1 LENFQMKK
9 TLVALAALAATASF
23 AQSTV
28 GITGT
33 LDIGFANANT
43 NGSTVTN
50 NVSGNHTST
59 SAVKFIGTEDLG
71 GGMKARFNLE
81 INPNLASS
89 STLNTAGNTSTGA
102 YQAYTGTPFNGE
114 QWVALGGGF
123 GEVKFGTANAGALLV
138 NGMAQPFGT
147 ALGGGYSG
155 SFGRF
160 GNTAGINQFYG
171 LASNAGRIVRHEK
184 VAQYTTPTMSG
195 FKAMVEYAAGNGDST
210 TSTSNTNAFTGVML
224 SYANGPLNVGYS
236 YTSIKAGSN
245 AAATTPVV
253 IGGAAVA
260 GLAANTGLTY
270 NFLAANYTFG
280 ATTVMAG
287 YSTAKSDAATPI
299 EDTNAT
305 NIGLKHALS
314 PSLDLSANVLN
325 RTSNIYAGA
334 GKVLGL
340 GADYKLS
347 KRTATYVRY
356 ENRDTDTG
364 NGTAGEVNTV
374 AVGVRHTF

>member
-1 LENFQMKK
+1 MKK

-23 AQSTV
+23 AQSSV
-28 GITGT
+28 SIIGT
-33 LDIGFANANT
+33 LDLGFANVNT

-71 GGMKARFNLE
+71 GGMKASFNLE
-81 INPNLASS
+81 INPSLASS
-89 STLNTAGNTSTGA
+89 STLNTATGF
-102 YQAYTGTPFNGE
+102 QAYTGTPFNGE

-123 GEVKFGTANAGALLV
+123 GEVKLGAANAGALLV

-171 LASNAGRIVRHEK
+171 LVSNSGRIVRHEK

-210 TSTSNTNAFTGVML
+210 TNSSNTNTFNGLML

-245 AAATTPVV
+245 PAAGMPANIGAAA
-253 IGGAAVA
+253 AN

-280 ATTVMAG
+280 ATTVYAG
-287 YSTAKSDAATPI
+287 YSTAKSDAATSI

-305 NIGLKHALS
+305 NIAVKHALT
-314 PSLDLSANVLN
+314 PNVDLSVNVLN
-325 RTSNIYAGA
+325 RTSNTAATA
-334 GKVLGL
+334 GKVTGF

>member
-1 LENFQMKK
+1 MKK

-23 AQSTV
+23 AQSSV
-28 GITGT
+28 GIVGT
-33 LDIGFANANT
+33 LDIGFVNANT
-43 NGSTVTN
+43 NGGATGVTN
-50 NVSGNHTST
+50 NVAGNNTAT
-59 SAVKFIGTEDLG
+59 SAIKFIGTEDLG
-71 GGMKARFNLE
+71 GGMKANFNLE
-81 INPNLASS
+81 INPNLAAS
-89 STLNTAGNTSTGA
+89 STANTANG

-114 QWVALGGGF
+114 QWVSVSGGF
-123 GEVKFGTANAGALLV
+123 GDVKLGTANAGALLV

-184 VAQYTTPTMSG
+184 VVQYTTPTMSG
-195 FKAMVEYAAGNGDST
+195 LKAMVEYAAGNSDSVAV
-210 TSTSNTNAFTGVML
+210 SSNTNTFTGLML

-236 YTSIKAGSN
+236 YTTIKAGSTS
-245 AAATTPVV
+245 AAGMPGT
-253 IGGAAVA
+253 IGGNAVA

-270 NFLAANYTFG
+270 NFLAANYTIG
-280 ATTVMAG
+280 ATTLMAG
-287 YSTAKSDAATPI
+287 YSTAKSDAAVAI

-305 NIGLKHALS
+305 NIAVKHALS
-314 PSLDLSANVLN
+314 PALDLSINVLN
-325 RTSNIYAGA
+325 RTSNTASTN

-356 ENRDTDTG
+356 ENRDTNTDNG
-364 NGTAGEVNTV
+364 NAGEVNTF
-374 AVGVRHTF
+374 AVGVRHAF

>member
-1 LENFQMKK
+1 MKK

-28 GITGT
+28 GIIGT
-33 LDIGFANANT
+33 LDLGFVNSNT
-43 NGSTVTN
+43 NGGAVTN
-50 NVSGNHTST
+50 NVAGNSTAT
-59 SAVKFIGTEDLG
+59 SAVKFIGTEDMG
-71 GGMKARFNLE
+71 GGLKASFLLE
-81 INPNLASS
+81 INPNLAAS
-89 STLNTAGNTSTGA
+89 STLNTAAG

-114 QWVALGGGF
+114 QWVALSGGF
-123 GEVKFGTANAGALLV
+123 GEVKLGTANAGALLV

-171 LASNAGRIVRHEK
+171 LASNSGRIVRHEK

-195 FKAMVEYAAGNGDST
+195 FKAMVEYAAGNGDTAGASAT
-210 TSTSNTNAFTGVML
+210 NTNAFTGLML

-245 AAATTPVV
+245 AAAATPAD
-253 IGGAAVA
+253 IGGAVVG

-287 YSTAKSDAATPI
+287 YSTAKSDAAVAI

-305 NIGLKHALS
+305 NIAVKHALT
-314 PSLDLSANVLN
+314 PNVDLSVNVLN
-325 RTSNIYAGA
+325 RTSNTAATA
-334 GKVLGL
+334 GKVTGL
-340 GADYKLS
+340 GVDYKLS

-356 ENRDTDTG
+356 ENRDTNTD
-364 NGTAGEVNTV
+364 NGTTGEVNTV